1 MNDTASPITNHIA
14 IATSPSFRIRK
25 EWHWAQLQYYTVP
38 GALSNSPDCTIFMY
52 GSLCFIKFS
61 LSFSLSLYI
70 SFSLYLFLV
79 IPLANCFLSA
89 RTSTL
94 ILSIFLQPFL
104 HDSLLTYLIRMLYY
118 Y

>member
-1 MNDTASPITNHIA
+1 MTQPHLSLIILQLQPPPHLLT
-14 IATSPSFRIRK
+14 TYRIRK
-25 EWHWAQLQYYTVP
+25 EWHSYNIIT

-52 GSLCFIKFS
+52 GSLCFIKVS

-70 SFSLYLFLV
+70 SFSLYHFLV

-94 ILSIFLQPFL
+94 ILSLFLHSFL